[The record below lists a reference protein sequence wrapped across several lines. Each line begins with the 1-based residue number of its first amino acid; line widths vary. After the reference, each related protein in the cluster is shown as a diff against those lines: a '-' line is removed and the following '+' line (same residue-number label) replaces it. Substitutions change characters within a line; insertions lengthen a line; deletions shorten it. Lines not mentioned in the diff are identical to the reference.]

1 MAATGSVPGRRI
13 EILRSAA
20 AAFRRRGYYGASVDE
35 IASSVAMT
43 KGNLYYYF
51 KNKEDMLYACHE
63 HSLEILLGILAEVQ
77 AEDSPPDVKLRRLVL
92 AFVHT
97 ILDELHGSALTLDFD
112 ALSPP
117 LLRRVITRRDK
128 FDRGIRAIIEEG
140 IQQGLFTDGEPK
152 MITFAILGAVNWIV
166 KWFDP
171 NGPRTSDQIAEAFA
185 DYLVGGLRRPDAAL
199 QTAGLSKSRRHQ
211 SSFRTYS
218 KSSG

>member
-1 MAATGSVPGRRI
+1 MATNESVPGRRI

-63 HSLEILLGILAEVQ
+63 HSLAILLGILADVQ
-77 AEDSPPDVKLRRLVL
+77 ADDSPADVKLRRLIL

-117 LLRRVITRRDK
+117 LLRRVIARRDK
-128 FDRGIRAIIEEG
+128 FDRGIRAIIQDG
-140 IQQGLFTDGEPK
+140 IDQGLFTDGEPK

-171 NGPRTSDQIAEAFA
+171 SGPRTSDQIANAFA
-185 DYLVGGLRRPDAAL
+185 DYLVAGLRKPDTAL
-199 QTAGLSKSRRHQ
+199 QTVGASKPRHHQ
-211 SSFRTYS
+211 ASLRTYS